1 MKDALSNGSAR
12 RNSENK
18 KERLSNLIGNMR
30 RNSNT
35 PRRHSSGEKE
45 SALSM
50 NSFQLSTAEL
60 KFETIVP
67 CFISKHVKNYCDNV
81 CWRNWIDATTEMSN
95 LTEDEKDDIPVEE
108 FFTSKMKKSIQDM
121 RPDAEET
128 FAAVVMADVSGYSN
142 LSATLAEKGAEGA
155 EILSKTMKGYLDK
168 IIDVILKHGG
178 DIVKFAGDAV
188 IFYWKL
194 EKFDPGGENPNSSP
208 SEEIVRGE
216 IVLKAAHCCLE
227 LLKSL
232 GSYEVHIPDQGQKI
246 LRIHLGIGAGTVFDV
261 AVGGVDR
268 WEHFIGGDAV
278 NQLASVLDLAKA
290 GELALS
296 HQALKC
302 FSTIVDI
309 ASVGIG
315 SYDKRCII
323 LTGLE
328 SAKRKMRH
336 LQSTKMSVTEDSLMV
351 NETSPGLKKKRSTV
365 CQAAGAGAIEALE
378 QGDSIASL
386 DAANIL
392 PDLVQAAAVDMY
404 KLFINPSAL
413 YKLQTDIN
421 QSRLFRVD
429 AGLTD
434 LMSLRESR
442 QVTTIFIRIGALTKW
457 DSEATLNSAQEAMTV
472 VQEALRKYEGSLR
485 QKHVDD
491 KGATILIFFGL
502 PPLAHENDASFGL
515 KAGLEICEKFT
526 DLFDDFSI
534 GITTG
539 MVSIG
544 GVGNENRIE
553 YAVMGDSINM
563 AARLMC
569 SQKCKGLILCDEK
582 TYTLCESEF
591 SFETLGQIK
600 VKGKSHQ
607 ISIFQPKKLKS
618 NELKKQVLPEN
629 DLFIAREKER
639 NTIENT
645 LKTHLTTCGPR
656 ILVVEGDGG
665 MGVSTQTRWTE
676 SQAEKLGCF
685 IASGHSAQIE
695 KTTRY
700 YIWREIITEIIS
712 IVDLLTD
719 NPNRANNLSE
729 TRIPTFLMT
738 HKEDKSNKVS
748 SSGDDSSGGRK
759 SGVNSMMGG
768 AAASKKSN
776 GHRTTR
782 KIEKSA
788 TSANGA
794 PLAASST
801 APSTGR
807 KGKVTIAKTRPMIFE
822 DIPARPRLTSS
833 TSTEA
838 LMMPSHSTS
847 TQPENVQRKWA
858 SFEEKLRKCL
868 IKTGEAPSQT
878 ALMNL
883 VFPYE
888 FHQSDVY
895 IKLQGKFRIN
905 ELTDLM
911 RRIIN
916 VITEQKPL
924 VLIIHESQ
932 WIDQLSWELLW
943 ELGLSCPKLMIC
955 FFSRPEKHFENEE
968 TKQSYNKFKKY
979 PKTEIILLEG
989 FSIEETTKLIIHS
1002 WPSPVTSV
1010 QNIISE
1016 NVQKRT
1022 GGNPLYIKSM
1032 VVALKESGHIITEDG
1047 MLKLAKKDFDFEK
1060 SISLESNLNSVL
1072 TAQLD
1077 RLDASFQ
1084 LFLKVAS
1091 ILGQPFVLEDVL
1103 CLLQDTPGF
1112 REIFDAGTVENTI
1125 DKIKSMDR
1133 YDFLHRL
1140 DNVATEQQLQFKSS
1154 VVRNCIYSMMLTS
1167 QRQQLH
1173 LNVAMYYEKII
1184 DVNNQQ
1190 RLLVSLYEHY
1200 SETDEKYTMKK
1211 LTYLEIVAHVC
1222 FEKNSIGEAIK
1233 NYCLLIE
1240 GVEKAAKNPTITFD
1254 NVSKST
1260 WHRELGEAYYIRG
1273 DEVKAEKH
1281 LHESLRLAGKTYPKN
1296 SLLLSWKLRMES
1308 NLRAKFPILMAGET
1322 DLTSGVSVSPELKDA
1337 AGSNESLTGNTND
1350 DVDGEVKPFEI
1361 SEAAKSLITEKMRF
1375 DPMAVQLAEMLQSKE
1390 LTLLHNVRRSM
1401 ACLAVI
1407 YLNTGRLKD
1416 HIYAVYVGTNISE
1429 QFPHDALY
1437 AVFMSMCGNIA
1448 WISTGKKRVT
1458 LRYLESASKHDQRFD
1473 LDQTV
1478 AIVLKSALTFFF
1490 MGKWGSSIRRLGL
1503 LPSLEMMSGD
1513 FLIRLDALRMRSII
1527 IHMCGAR
1534 PQSLKAAKALFAI
1547 ATQEDSWEGQLWG
1560 CKMMIANFL
1569 NTVKHEADLPESG
1582 KTLKRIWSNI
1592 PEKLKGDPILSI
1604 NYIGLTAKVDFRI
1617 NPKGFPVDEF
1627 FKNLA
1632 KICVDLNKSPPKKF
1646 SENSFNARGGESN
1659 SAGGPHEWLAMV
1671 GIVHSASVILGLFD
1685 VGLIQKPSH
1694 KRCFVGICKD
1704 IEAWLNRGNIMNKM
1718 TIAQP
1723 IKFLFKGIG
1732 LLISSRNAAI
1742 RIWRKGLSCRRVS
1755 DLMYVRGL
1763 LHLQL
1768 ACYSENPS
1776 DSNHN
1781 AHEAQKLFSRIGA
1794 TIEFEKAKTLRKD
1807 RKGKSKG
1814 SKSGG
1819 AGSHS
1824 EVKELDDNC
1833 GDSIF
1838 DEMKSYGDR
1847 SAGDQSS
1854 VDNE

>member
-1 MKDALSNGSAR
+1 
-12 RNSENK
+12 
-18 KERLSNLIGNMR
+18 MR

-35 PRRHSSGEKE
+35 PRRHSGGEKDNL
-45 SALSM
+45 LSM
-50 NSFQLSTAEL
+50 TSFQLSTAGL
-60 KFETIVP
+60 KFESIVP
-67 CFISKHVKNYCDNV
+67 CFISKHVKNYCDST
-81 CWRNWIDATTEMSN
+81 CWRNWIDATSEISN
-95 LTEDEKDDIPVEE
+95 LTEEEKDNTSIEE
-108 FFTSKMKKSIQDM
+108 LFISKMKKSINDM

-155 EILSKTMKGYLDK
+155 EILSKTMKG
-168 IIDVILKHGG
+168 
-178 DIVKFAGDAV
+178 DAV

-194 EKFDPGGENPNSSP
+194 EKFDPGGESP
-208 SEEIVRGE
+208 TSTNQSEEITRGE

-227 LLKSL
+227 LLKLL

-336 LQSTKMSVTEDSLMV
+336 LPTNKMSMTEDSV
-351 NETSPGLKKKRSTV
+351 ITNDSAPVLKKIRSTV
-365 CQAAGAGAIEALE
+365 GQNVGNGIVETVE
-378 QGDSIASL
+378 FDESMASL
-386 DAANIL
+386 DAVHIL
-392 PDLVQAAAVDMY
+392 PDLVQTATVDMY

-457 DSEATLNSAQEAMTV
+457 DSEATLNSAQEAMTL
-472 VQEALRKYEGSLR
+472 VQGALRKYEGSLR

-502 PPLAHENDASFGL
+502 PPLAHENDASLGL
-515 KAGLEICEKFT
+515 KAGLEICEKFN

-582 TYTLCESEF
+582 TYALCESEF

-618 NELKKQVLPEN
+618 NELKKQIQPEN
-629 DLFIAREKER
+629 DIFIGRERER
-639 NTIENT
+639 LIIENI
-645 LKTHLTTCGPR
+645 LKAHVTTSGPR

-665 MGVSTQTRWTE
+665 MGVSTLTRWTD
-676 SQAEKLGCF
+676 SQAEKMGCYV
-685 IASGHSAQIE
+685 ATGNSAQIE

-700 YIWREIITEIIS
+700 YIWREIITEFLS
-712 IVDLLTD
+712 IVESLAD
-719 NPNRANNLSE
+719 NPNRTTNLSE

-738 HKEDKSNKVS
+738 HKEDKSSKVS
-748 SSGDDSSGGRK
+748 SSTEEGSSGRK
-759 SGVNSMMGG
+759 SGVNSMVGVGG
-768 AAASKKSN
+768 ASKKSGMKN
-776 GHRTTR
+776 TR
-782 KIEKSA
+782 RVEKSA
-788 TSANGA
+788 ISSVGIQSSNSTAF
-794 PLAASST
+794 AASSK
-801 APSTGR
+801 R
-807 KGKVTIAKTRPMIFE
+807 GKIPNARGKPMNNDDFRPQ
-822 DIPARPRLTSS
+822 LTSS

-838 LMMPSHSTS
+838 LATHSIV
-847 TQPENVQRKWA
+847 PNNLPANAMRKWA
-858 SFEEKLRKCL
+858 AFEENLRKGL
-868 IKTGEAPSQT
+868 IKMGEAPSQT

-888 FHQSDVY
+888 FHQTDVY
-895 IKLQGKFRIN
+895 VKLQGKFRIN
-905 ELTDLM
+905 ELTDLV

-916 VITEQKPL
+916 VITEQKPM
-924 VLIIHESQ
+924 VIILNESQ
-932 WIDQLSWELLW
+932 WIDQLSWELIW
-943 ELGLSCPKLMIC
+943 ELALSCPKLMIC
-955 FFSRPEKHFENEE
+955 CFSRPEKHFENEE
-968 TKQSYNKFKKY
+968 TKQLYNKFKKY
-979 PKTEIILLEG
+979 PKTEIVLLEG
-989 FSIEETTKLIIHS
+989 LSIEDTNKLIIHN
-1002 WPSPVTSV
+1002 WPVPVTSV
-1010 QNIISE
+1010 QSTISE

-1032 VVALKESGHIITEDG
+1032 VVALKESGHIITEGG

-1112 REIFDAGTVENTI
+1112 GEVFESGTVENTI
-1125 DKIKSMDR
+1125 AKIKSMDR
-1133 YDFLHRL
+1133 YDFLLRL
-1140 DNVATEQQLQFKSS
+1140 ENVATEQQLQFKSS
-1154 VVRNCIYSMMLTS
+1154 VVRNCIYSMMLTT

-1173 LNVAMYYEKII
+1173 LNIAMYYEKII
-1184 DVNNQQ
+1184 DVHNQQ
-1190 RLLVSLYEHY
+1190 RILVSLYEHY

-1240 GVEKAAKNPTITFD
+1240 GVEKAAKNPTVTFD
-1254 NVSKST
+1254 NTSKST
-1260 WHRELGEAYYIRG
+1260 WHRELGEAYYYRG

-1281 LHESLRLAGKTYPKN
+1281 LLESLKLAGKAYPN
-1296 SLLLSWKLRMES
+1296 NPLWLSWKLRIET
-1308 NLRAKFPILMAGET
+1308 NLRTKFPILLAGDA
-1322 DLTSGVSVSPELKDA
+1322 DLTSAVSVSPELKDA
-1337 AGSNESLTGNTND
+1337 TGSNDSLTGNITD
-1350 DVDGEVKPFEI
+1350 ESGEAAESKPFDV
-1361 SEAAKSLITEKMRF
+1361 SEAAKKMITDKMRF

-1390 LTLLHNVRRSM
+1390 LSLLHNVRRSM
-1401 ACLAVI
+1401 ASLAVI

-1416 HIYAVYVGTNISE
+1416 HIYCAYVGTNISE
-1429 QFPHDALY
+1429 LFPRDALY

-1448 WISTGKKRVT
+1448 WISTGKKRIT
-1458 LRYLESASKHDQRFD
+1458 LRYLESASKHDQRYD
-1473 LDQTV
+1473 LSQTV

-1503 LPSLEMMSGD
+1503 LPAIEMMSGD

-1534 PQSLKAAKALFAI
+1534 PQSLKAARALFAI

-1560 CKMMIANFL
+1560 CQMMIANFL
-1569 NTVKHEADLPESG
+1569 NTVKNAVDLPESG
-1582 KTLKRIWSNI
+1582 KMLQSIWMKI
-1592 PEKLKGDPILSI
+1592 PEKLKGDPILLL
-1604 NYIGLTAKVDFRI
+1604 NYTALISKLEFKI
-1617 NPKGFPVDEF
+1617 NPKNFPVDEF
-1627 FKNLA
+1627 LRNMA
-1632 KICVDLNKSPPKKF
+1632 KISADLNKSPPKKF
-1646 SENSFNARGGESN
+1646 SENTFNARGGESN

-1671 GIVHSASVILGLFD
+1671 GIVHCASVVFGLFD
-1685 VGLIQKPSH
+1685 SGSIQKPSQ
-1694 KRCFVGICKD
+1694 KRHFVGMCRD
-1704 IEAWLNRGNIMNKM
+1704 IVSWLNRGNIMNRM

-1732 LLISSRNAAI
+1732 ILISSRNAAV

-1763 LHLQL
+1763 LHLQI

-1794 TIEFEKAKTLRKD
+1794 TIEFERAKSLRKD
-1807 RKGKSKG
+1807 RKGKSKN
-1814 SKSGG
+1814 SKSGSG
-1819 AGSHS
+1819 TGS

-1847 SAGDQSS
+1847 STGEQSS